1 MFYLA
6 QLFGIVALIILII
19 SFQKNNKKSLLKY
32 QIFSSLF
39 FAIQYLCLNAITG
52 CLMNLMTMIRNI
64 VYKKFKRTPLFLV
77 LLIIISMITLSVFSY
92 NGIISLLPTLAVILY
107 SIALWQKNLTIT
119 RITEVISCSL
129 FIVYNINVLAI
140 TGLISTIIELFFAIV
155 AIYRFDIKK
164 SARRENG

>member
-1 MFYLA
+1 MFWLA
-6 QLFGIVALIILII
+6 QIFGIVALIILII
-19 SFQKNNKKSLLKY
+19 SFQKNSKNTLLKY

-52 CLMNLMTMIRNI
+52 CLMNLMTLIRNI
-64 VYKKFKRTPLFLV
+64 IYKKFEKVPVIYL
-77 LLIIISMITLSVFSY
+77 LLIITAMTVLSIFSY
-92 NGIISLLPTLAVILY
+92 NGFISLLPALAVILY

-129 FIVYNINVLAI
+129 FIVYNIKVLAI
-140 TGLISTIIELFFAIV
+140 TGLISTIIEMTFAII

-164 SARRENG
+164 QN